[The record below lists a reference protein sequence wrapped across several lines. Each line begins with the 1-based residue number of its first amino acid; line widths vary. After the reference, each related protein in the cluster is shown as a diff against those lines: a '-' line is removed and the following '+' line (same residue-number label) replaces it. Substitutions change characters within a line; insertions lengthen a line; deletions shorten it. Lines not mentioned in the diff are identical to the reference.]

1 MNIREIVN
9 IAPTKFF
16 NLLDMSSFD
25 LEKNPNKISTKYID
39 WFTDLKKYGVD
50 TTIYLLII
58 QSMDDHQWKNLYI
71 FLYSRWLKC
80 VTKIE
85 ELHKIKLSK
94 LEVFTSIVDYRDTI
108 KHFINDDISNA
119 FFFIN
124 TLQIFFIPNPN

>member
-80 VTKIE
+80 IVKIE
-85 ELHKIKLSK
+85 ELHKIKLRE
-94 LEVFTSIVDYRDTI
+94 LEVFTSVVDYSDTI
-108 KHFINDDISNA
+108 KNFIDDDISNA

>member
-25 LEKNPNKISTKYID
+25 LEKDPNKISTKYLD
-39 WFTDLKKYGVD
+39 WFIELKKYDGE
-50 TTIYLLII
+50 TTRYLLII
-58 QSMDDHQWKNLYI
+58 QSMDDHQWKNFYI

-80 VTKIE
+80 IVKIE
-85 ELHKIKLSK
+85 ELHNIKLSN
-94 LEVFTSIVDYRDTI
+94 LEVFTSVVDYRDTI
-108 KHFINDDISNA
+108 KKFINDDISHA

>member
-50 TTIYLLII
+50 TTRYLLII

-80 VTKIE
+80 IVKIE
-85 ELHKIKLSK
+85 ELHKIKLRE
-94 LEVFTSIVDYRDTI
+94 LEVFTSVVDYSDTI
-108 KHFINDDISNA
+108 KNFINDDISNA

>member
-50 TTIYLLII
+50 TTRYLLII

-80 VTKIE
+80 IVKIE
-85 ELHKIKLSK
+85 ELHKIKLRE
-94 LEVFTSIVDYRDTI
+94 LEVFTSVVDYSDTI
-108 KHFINDDISNA
+108 KNFIDDDISNA